1 MKKSILFAAFAALLT
16 LASVNVTYA
25 QSKQDLKLAKSR
37 AKELTKEGWKPE
49 TSEETTYAL
58 AIMYSKK
65 HNGDYQE
72 YVSDGV
78 SSKSLNAA
86 KAKARN
92 NAINEYVEYSKSI
105 VKARIASELNDV
117 AGEEQENYIGAYERL
132 IVKELQDGIFHAP
145 NVVLYKG
152 SYEARLYYLIDNN
165 AAEKAVRNAMKQAAE
180 ESGLAHNHAEGI
192 SGFINSGLESLKD
205 FAK

>member
-1 MKKSILFAAFAALLT
+1 MSASFAYMF
-16 LASVNVTYA
+16 
-25 QSKQDLKLAKSR
+25 
-37 AKELTKEGWKPE
+37 G
-49 TSEETTYAL
+49 
-58 AIMYSKK
+58 KK

-72 YVSDGV
+72 FVSDGNG
-78 SSKSLNAA
+78 KSVNSA

-105 VKARIASELNDV
+105 VKARINTELNDV

-132 IVKELQDGIFHAP
+132 IVKELQGGIFHAP
-145 NVVLYKG
+145 DVVLYKEG
-152 SYEARLYYLIDNN
+152 YNVRLYYLIDNN

-180 ESGLAHNHAEGI
+180 ESGMAHDHAEGI

-205 FAK
+205 FGK

>member
-1 MKKSILFAAFAALLT
+1 MKKTILFAAFAALLA
-16 LASVNVTYA
+16 LASVNVSYA

-37 AKELTKEGWKPE
+37 TKELTKAGWTCESSEGMT
-49 TSEETTYAL
+49 TSL
-58 AIMYSKK
+58 AYMFSKK
-65 HNGDYQE
+65 HNGDYHE
-72 YVSDGV
+72 FAADGNG
-78 SSKSLNAA
+78 KSLNAA

>member
-1 MKKSILFAAFAALLT
+1 MKKSILFVAFAALLA

-37 AKELTKEGWKPE
+37 DKQLTKEGWICE
-49 TSEETTYAL
+49 TSEGMTYAF
-58 AIMYSKK
+58 ANMYNKK

-72 YVSDGV
+72 FPADGNG
-78 SSKSLNAA
+78 KTLNAA
-86 KAKARN
+86 KQKARN

-105 VKARIASELNDV
+105 VKARITSELTDV
-117 AGEEQENYIGAYERL
+117 AEEEMENYIAGYERL
-132 IVKELQDGIFHAP
+132 IVKELQDGIFHAAD
-145 NVVLYKG
+145 VVLYKEG
-152 SYEARLYYLIDNN
+152 YSARLFYLIDNN

>member
-1 MKKSILFAAFAALLT
+1 MKKSIFFAAFAALLA
-16 LASVNVTYA
+16 LASVNLTYA
-25 QSKQDLKLAKSR
+25 QSKQDLKTAKNR
-37 AKELTKEGWKPE
+37 AKELTKEGWTCE
-49 TSEETTYAL
+49 SSEGMATSL
-58 AIMYSKK
+58 AYMFNKK
-65 HNGDYQE
+65 HNGGYQE
-72 YVSDGV
+72 FAADGNG
-78 SSKSLNAA
+78 KSLNAA